1 MIAKVLSIYVLTL
14 LLFSLQPSAECAQS
28 TAPTTAPNI
37 KTILAADAESAA
49 PSAQQTDALA
59 DLRTAD
65 WAFVLRDASSATH
78 LRMDTITRTLDA
90 RGTVLCGDIK
100 KVYTKHGLL
109 HIYYSLK
116 NSRESDAESLA
127 ILKEIDYSVSR
138 VSYLNDGASLFHRL
152 HRVTFYNKNDE
163 PLETLDFEDIARQ
176 TDTDIEWQEVTRQ
189 MTEERAIF
197 YRLANG

>member
-1 MIAKVLSIYVLTL
+1 MIAKVLSIYVLAL
-14 LLFSLQPSAECAQS
+14 LVFSLQPSAECAQS
-28 TAPTTAPNI
+28 IAPSAAPNI
-37 KTILAADAESAA
+37 ETILAAESAA

-65 WAFVLRDASSATH
+65 WAFVLRDANSATH

-90 RGTVLCGDIK
+90 RGTILCGDIK

-116 NSRESDAESLA
+116 NSRESDEASLA
-127 ILKEIDYSVSR
+127 ILKQIDCSVSR
-138 VSYLNDGASLFHRL
+138 VSYLHDGTTIFCRL
-152 HRVTFYNKNDE
+152 HRVTFYDKSGE
-163 PLETLDFEDIARQ
+163 PLETFDFEDIARQ
-176 TDTDIEWQEVTRQ
+176 TDTDLEWQEVTRQ

-197 YRLANG
+197 YRLVNG